1 MTDRAAEEHRVELM
15 VGTLLRW
22 GVLLAAAVTALGGAL
37 LLLKQGSVR
46 MDFHRFAG
54 EPGALASLTGIARGA
69 LALDPAAVVQLGVVL
84 LIATP
89 IARVMLTLGAFLHER
104 DRLYTV
110 ITALVLGIL
119 LYGLLG
125 GGHA

>member
-22 GVLLAAAVTALGGAL
+22 GVLLAAAVTALGGVL
-37 LLLKQGSVR
+37 LLLTQGSAR

-69 LALDPAAVVQLGVVL
+69 LALDPASVVQLGVVL

-125 GGHA
+125 GHA